1 MSESSWRALL
11 TAIGASQI
19 ALGLWQIV
27 SPGSFFQAIADFG
40 EQNQHYIRDNATVP
54 LAVGVGLLL
63 AASRPA
69 WRAPVL
75 LITAVWYLAHAVNH
89 LVDIGEADPG
99 WIGPFDF
106 FALLLSGLLFAGLAV
121 RANAAVSNERR
132 G

>member
-1 MSESSWRALL
+1 VSESTWRAIL
-11 TAIGASQI
+11 TGIGASQI
-19 ALGLWQIV
+19 ALGLWEAV

-40 EQNQHYIRDNATVP
+40 DQNQHYIRDNATFP
-54 LAVGVGLLL
+54 FAVGVGLLL

-75 LITAVWYLAHAVNH
+75 LVTAVWYLAHAVNH

-106 FALLLSGLLFAGLAV
+106 AALLLPGLLFAALAL
-121 RANAAVSNERR
+121 RANATGEA
-132 G
+132 